1 MYFDS
6 EKRLLLQLNYLKKN
20 FNLEGIKAEYEAEGS
35 SYQEISFLRR
45 LTYKAN
51 VPLHIKIGGV
61 EALNDIYSCI
71 ELGVDGIIAP
81 MVETKFGIQKFKQ
94 SIEKLD
100 LKINPYLSVNLET
113 KNGIINH
120 KEIINYGKNFINN
133 ITIGRSDLS
142 ASYFDKKI
150 NPESKQILNNIFL
163 VSKFAKKNNIT
174 TTIGGSL
181 NSKTIK
187 NYSKVKNIGNLLKKM
202 ETRKVIFNTQIF
214 LNKKDSLKQALR
226 FEEKY
231 ILYKKEI
238 SDFKLKSDLSRLTTL
253 KTRL

>member
-1 MYFDS
+1 M
-6 EKRLLLQLNYLKKN
+6 
-20 FNLEGIKAEYEAEGS
+20 
-35 SYQEISFLRR
+35 
-45 LTYKAN
+45 
-51 VPLHIKIGGV
+51 
-61 EALNDIYSCI
+61 
-71 ELGVDGIIAP
+71 
-81 MVETKFGIQKFKQ
+81 
-94 SIEKLD
+94 
-100 LKINPYLSVNLET
+100 SVNLET

-150 NPESKQILNNIFL
+150 NPESKKILNNILL

-174 TTIGGSL
+174 TTVGGSL

-187 NYSKVKNIGNLLKKM
+187 NYSKVKNIGNLLKRM

-214 LNKKDSLKQALR
+214 LNKRDSLKQALR
-226 FEEKY
+226 FEERY
-231 ILYKKEI
+231 IIYKKEI